1 MIAEDLLE
9 RGLADAANDYDV
21 PDGAVDRIR
30 DQLTASVD
38 DDGTGSRRW
47 QLHSPTPRGWLV
59 MAAAALVVIVIASF
73 AVGGGG
79 TSSTGESAGSSGGG
93 AATDLANPVSGFK
106 KVEGGSRAPLA
117 SPPKVA
123 HRSAVAGATPALPSV
138 AGSGS
143 GSTAVGG
150 TTTSGST
157 NGAFDAFKAPPA
169 PVPSAPDK
177 VIKTGELDLQVPKGK
192 VGTALDLVTGIATL
206 ERGYIANSRTSE
218 GGGAPS
224 GQVTMRVPVDNFE
237 DTVKRARTLNI
248 DGVKVLGLQTSGK
261 DVTSKYVDLKA
272 RISALKKTRET
283 FLTLL
288 SRATTIG
295 ETLAVQQ
302 HVTDVQTQI
311 EQLQGQTKVLVNQA
325 ALSTLTVTVDQK
337 VAAIEVAPAHHKSGL
352 HKAVDRSVSRFV
364 HGIEAIIGIIGP
376 LLLVALIAGIAWLA
390 ARFGYRRLRRR
401 MV

>member
-1 MIAEDLLE
+1 
-9 RGLADAANDYDV
+9 
-21 PDGAVDRIR
+21 
-30 DQLTASVD
+30 
-38 DDGTGSRRW
+38 
-47 QLHSPTPRGWLV
+47 
-59 MAAAALVVIVIASF
+59 MAAAALVVVVIASF

-79 TSSTGESAGSSGGG
+79 TSS
-93 AATDLANPVSGFK
+93 D
-106 KVEGGSRAPLA
+106 KVETASAPGATANRGSVAPGFSKIQRNASLAAA
-117 SPPKVA
+117 SPAPVVRA
-123 HRSAVAGATPALPSV
+123 HTPALA
-138 AGSGS
+138 AGAQ
-143 GSTAVGG
+143 TGG
-150 TTTSGST
+150 TTSLDEFAATGSSAT
-157 NGAFDAFKAPPA
+157 AGGSVPKAPIA
-169 PVPSAPDK
+169 PVPSAPSK
-177 VIKTGELDLQVPKGK
+177 VIKTGELDLQVPKGQ
-192 VGTALDLVTGIATL
+192 VSTTLDRLTGIATL
-206 ERGYIANSRTSE
+206 ERGYIADSRTSE

-224 GQVTMRVPVDNFE
+224 GQITMRIPVAAFD
-237 DTVKRARTLNI
+237 DAVKRSRTIDI
-248 DGVKVLGLQTSGK
+248 DGIKVLSLQTSGK

-295 ETLAVQQ
+295 QTLAVQQ

-311 EQLQGQTKVLVNQA
+311 EQLQGQKKVLVNQA

-337 VAAIEVAPAHHKSGL
+337 TAAIEATPVHHKSGL

-376 LLLVALIAGIAWLA
+376 LLLVALIVGVAWLA

>member
-9 RGLADAANDYDV
+9 RGLADAANEYDV
-21 PDGAVDRIR
+21 PSDATARIR
-30 DQLTASVD
+30 EQLTASTD
-38 DDGTGSRRW
+38 DDGSGSRRW
-47 QLHSPTPRGWLV
+47 QLHRPTPRGWLV
-59 MAAAALVVIVIASF
+59 LSAAAIVIIVIVSF
-73 AVGGGG
+73 AIGGGG
-79 TSSTGESAGSSGGG
+79 TSNNVETAASGGG
-93 AATDLANPVSGFK
+93 AAADIGERDSAKTLDRQDAPGVA
-106 KVEGGSRAPLA
+106 GGVPLA
-117 SPPKVA
+117 APSPVP
-123 HRSAVAGATPALPSV
+123 HRAAALSGSASTAVAGT
-138 AGSGS
+138 GT
-143 GSTAVGG
+143 TAGG
-150 TTTSGST
+150 TSRT
-157 NGAFDAFKAPPA
+157 FDSVKAPPA
-169 PVPSAPDK
+169 PVPTAQSK

-218 GGGAPS
+218 GGGSPS
-224 GQVTMRVPVDNFE
+224 GQITMRVPVANFE
-237 DTVKRARTLNI
+237 DTVKRARTLDI
-248 DGVKVLGLQTSGK
+248 DGVKVINLQTSGK

-288 SRATTIG
+288 AKASTIG

-325 ALSTLTVTVDQK
+325 ALSTLTVTVGQK
-337 VAAIEVAPAHHKSGL
+337 FITETTPVHHKSGL

-376 LLLVALIAGIAWLA
+376 LLLVALIAGIGWLA

>member
-21 PDGAVDRIR
+21 PNGAVDRIR

-38 DDGTGSRRW
+38 DDGTGARRW

-79 TSSTGESAGSSGGG
+79 TSNTGESAGSAGGG
-93 AATDLANPVSGFK
+93 NAIKHVDRFDAPGVGAT
-106 KVEGGSRAPLA
+106 
-117 SPPKVA
+117 PPKVA
-123 HRSAVAGATPALPSV
+123 ASVPHRAAALTGSGSAVAGAGT
-138 AGSGS
+138 
-143 GSTAVGG
+143 TASGG
-150 TTTSGST
+150 TNGS
-157 NGAFDAFKAPPA
+157 FDAFKAPPA

-311 EQLQGQTKVLVNQA
+311 EQLQGQKKVLVNQA

>member
-9 RGLADAANDYDV
+9 RGLADAANEYDV
-21 PDGAVDRIR
+21 PSEATARIR

-47 QLHSPTPRGWLV
+47 QLHRPTPRGWLV
-59 MAAAALVVIVIASF
+59 MSAAALVVIVIASF
-73 AVGGGG
+73 AIGGNG
-79 TSSTGESAGSSGGG
+79 GSSIQHSRQTASGEG
-93 AATDLANPVSGFK
+93 AGA
-106 KVEGGSRAPLA
+106 GGSSADDGTVVKGAVPGAVA
-117 SPPKVA
+117 SPVP
-123 HRSAVAGATPALPSV
+123 HRALRPSGASRRNADTDSAFSGVKSSGTASTVAGGSV
-138 AGSGS
+138 AGP
-143 GSTAVGG
+143 VQ
-150 TTTSGST
+150 
-157 NGAFDAFKAPPA
+157 P
-169 PVPSAPDK
+169 PVPTAPDK
-177 VIKTGELDLQVPKGK
+177 VIKTGTLDLQVAKGK
-192 VGTALDLVTGIATL
+192 VGPTLDQVTGIATL

-224 GQVTMRVPVDNFE
+224 GQVTLRVPVANFE
-237 DTVKRARTLNI
+237 DTVKRARTI
-248 DGVKVLGLQTSGK
+248 SGVKVLGLQTSGK

-288 SRATTIG
+288 SKATTIG
-295 ETLAVQQ
+295 QTLAVQQ

-311 EQLQGQTKVLVNQA
+311 EQLQGQKKVLVNQA

-337 VAAIEVAPAHHKSGL
+337 AAAIEATPVHHKSGL

-376 LLLVALIAGIAWLA
+376 VLLVALIVGFAWLA

-401 MV
+401 LV

>member
-9 RGLADAANDYDV
+9 RGLADVANEYDV
-21 PDGAVDRIR
+21 PSDATARIR
-30 DQLTASVD
+30 EQLMTSTD
-38 DDGTGSRRW
+38 DDGSGSRRW
-47 QLHSPTPRGWLV
+47 QLHRPTPRGWLV
-59 MAAAALVVIVIASF
+59 MSAAALVIIVIASF
-73 AVGGGG
+73 AVGG
-79 TSSTGESAGSSGGG
+79 SGSSPNTIQHSLAGGG
-93 AATDLANPVSGFK
+93 ATADVGNGDRDSAKVLDRHAAPELSAPVPAASPVAGG
-106 KVEGGSRAPLA
+106 VPALTGTGSTGAGGST
-117 SPPKVA
+117 VG
-123 HRSAVAGATPALPSV
+123 GAARTF
-138 AGSGS
+138 
-143 GSTAVGG
+143 GST
-150 TTTSGST
+150 
-157 NGAFDAFKAPPA
+157 KAPPA
-169 PVPSAPDK
+169 PVPTAPSK

-192 VGTALDLVTGIATL
+192 VGVTLDQVTGIATL

-224 GQVTMRVPVDNFE
+224 GQVTLRVPVANFE
-237 DTVKRARTLNI
+237 DTVKRARTI
-248 DGVKVLGLQTSGK
+248 DGVKVMNLQTSGK

-288 SRATTIG
+288 SKATTIG
-295 ETLAVQQ
+295 QTLAVQQ

-337 VAAIEVAPAHHKSGL
+337 VAAVEAAPVHHKSGL

-376 LLLVALIAGIAWLA
+376 LLLVTLIVGAGWLA

>member
-38 DDGTGSRRW
+38 DDNTGSRRW

-73 AVGGGG
+73 AVGGG
-79 TSSTGESAGSSGGG
+79 TSNTGESAGSSGGG
-93 AATDLANPVSGFK
+93 AATDLANPGAGFK
-106 KVEGGSRAPLA
+106 KIEGGSRAPLA

-123 HRSAVAGATPALPSV
+123 HRSAVAGATPALTSV

-150 TTTSGST
+150 TTTSGGT
-157 NGAFDAFKAPPA
+157 NGSFDAFKAPPA

-218 GGGAPS
+218 GGDAPS

>member
-9 RGLADAANDYDV
+9 RGLADAANEYDV
-21 PDGAVDRIR
+21 PSDATARIR
-30 DQLTASVD
+30 EQLTASTD
-38 DDGTGSRRW
+38 DDGSGSRRW
-47 QLHSPTPRGWLV
+47 QLHRPTPRGWLV
-59 MAAAALVVIVIASF
+59 LSAAAIVVIVIVSF
-73 AVGGGG
+73 AIGGGG
-79 TSSTGESAGSSGGG
+79 TSNNVETAGSAGGGG
-93 AATDLANPVSGFK
+93 AAADQGAVTNNGFK
-106 KVEGGSRAPLA
+106 KIPRGARAP
-117 SPPKVA
+117 VA
-123 HRSAVAGATPALPSV
+123 APVAPSVDALTPASSATGSA
-138 AGSGS
+138 AGSTTG
-143 GSTAVGG
+143 GG
-150 TTTSGST
+150 TSARVM
-157 NGAFDAFKAPPA
+157 GALKAPPA
-169 PVPSAPDK
+169 PVPTAQSK

-218 GGGAPS
+218 GGGSPS
-224 GQVTMRVPVDNFE
+224 GQITMRVPVANFE
-237 DTVKRARTLNI
+237 DTVKRARTLDI
-248 DGVKVLGLQTSGK
+248 DGVKVLNLQTSGK
-261 DVTSKYVDLKA
+261 DVTSKYVDLRA

-288 SRATTIG
+288 AKASTIG

-325 ALSTLTVTVDQK
+325 ALSTLTVTVGQK
-337 VAAIEVAPAHHKSGL
+337 FITETTPVHHKSGL

-376 LLLVALIAGIAWLA
+376 LLLVALLVGIGWLV

>member
-1 MIAEDLLE
+1 MITEELLE
-9 RGLADAANDYDV
+9 RGLADVANEYDV
-21 PDGAVDRIR
+21 PSDATARIR
-30 DQLTASVD
+30 EQLMSSTD

-47 QLHSPTPRGWLV
+47 QLHRPTPRGWLV
-59 MAAAALVVIVIASF
+59 LSAAAIVIIVIVSF
-73 AVGGGG
+73 AIGGGG
-79 TSSTGESAGSSGGG
+79 TSNNVETAASGGGG
-93 AATDLANPVSGFK
+93 AAADEGNRNSAKVLNRQDAPGVAGDVPVVGASPAPR
-106 KVEGGSRAPLA
+106 RAPAVTGTGSL
-117 SPPKVA
+117 
-123 HRSAVAGATPALPSV
+123 VAGA
-138 AGSGS
+138 GSAS
-143 GSTAVGG
+143 GG
-150 TTTSGST
+150 TSART
-157 NGAFDAFKAPPA
+157 FDSVKSP
-169 PVPSAPDK
+169 PVPVPTAQSK

-206 ERGYIANSRTSE
+206 EHGYIANSRTSE
-218 GGGAPS
+218 GGGTPS
-224 GQVTMRVPVDNFE
+224 GQITMRVPVANFE
-237 DTVKRARTLNI
+237 DTVKRARTLDI
-248 DGVKVLGLQTSGK
+248 DGVKVLNLQTSGK

-295 ETLAVQQ
+295 QTLAVQQ

-337 VAAIEVAPAHHKSGL
+337 AAQIEAAPTHHKSGL

-376 LLLVALIAGIAWLA
+376 LLLVALLGGIAWLA

>member
-9 RGLADAANDYDV
+9 RGLADLANEYDV
-21 PDGAVDRIR
+21 PSDAPARIHE
-30 DQLTASVD
+30 QLTASTD
-38 DDGTGSRRW
+38 DDSSGSGRW
-47 QLHSPTPRGWLV
+47 QLHRPTTRGWLV

-79 TSSTGESAGSSGGG
+79 TGNSNTFESAGSAGGG
-93 AATDLANPVSGFK
+93 AAADQDTAPGFS
-106 KVEGGSRAPLA
+106 KVPDAARAPLA
-117 SPPKVA
+117 APSPVSRA
-123 HRSAVAGATPALPSV
+123 HAPAVAGSAATSA
-138 AGSGS
+138 AGSVPPRVS
-143 GSTAVGG
+143 GA
-150 TTTSGST
+150 T
-157 NGAFDAFKAPPA
+157 NDNFQPA
-169 PVPSAPDK
+169 VPSAPDK
-177 VIKTGELDLQVPKGK
+177 VIKTGELDLQVQKGK
-192 VGTALDLVTGIATL
+192 VGTTLDQITGIATL

-218 GGGAPS
+218 GTFAPS
-224 GQVTMRVPVDNFE
+224 GQVTLRVPVANFE
-237 DTVKRARTLNI
+237 DAVKRARTI
-248 DGVKVLGLQTSGK
+248 TGVKVLSLQTSGK

-288 SRATTIG
+288 SKATTIG
-295 ETLAVQQ
+295 QTLAVQQ

-311 EQLQGQTKVLVNQA
+311 EQLQGQKKVLVNQA

-337 VAAIEVAPAHHKSGL
+337 VPAVEATPTHHKSGL

-376 LLLVALIAGIAWLA
+376 LLLVVLLVGVAWLA

>member
-9 RGLADAANDYDV
+9 RGLAEAASEYDV
-21 PDGAVDRIR
+21 PSEAPARIR

-38 DDGTGSRRW
+38 DDATGPHRW
-47 QLHSPTPRGWLV
+47 QLHRPTPRGWLV
-59 MAAAALVVIVIASF
+59 MSAAALVVIVLASF

-79 TSSTGESAGSSGGG
+79 SSSNNAETAVGAPGAATADTDNPVPGFTKIEKGAHAGAPLAAASPAPQRASSHSVSGAGSSV
-93 AATDLANPVSGFK
+93 AA
-106 KVEGGSRAPLA
+106 
-117 SPPKVA
+117 
-123 HRSAVAGATPALPSV
+123 
-138 AGSGS
+138 
-143 GSTAVGG
+143 GSTAGG
-150 TTTSGST
+150 SVRAF
-157 NGAFDAFKAPPA
+157 GATKAPPA
-169 PVPSAPDK
+169 PVPTAPDK
-177 VIKTGELDLQVPKGK
+177 VIKTGQLDLQVPKGK
-192 VGTALDLVTGIATL
+192 VGPTLDQVTGIATL

-224 GQVTMRVPVDNFE
+224 GQVTLRVPVANFE
-237 DTVKRARTLNI
+237 DTVKRARTI

-288 SRATTIG
+288 SKATTIG
-295 ETLAVQQ
+295 QTLAVQQ

-337 VAAIEVAPAHHKSGL
+337 VAQIELAPVHHKSGL

-376 LLLVALIAGIAWLA
+376 LLLVALIVGVGWLA

>member
-9 RGLADAANDYDV
+9 RGLVDVANEYDV

-30 DQLTASVD
+30 DQLVPMAEVD
-38 DDGTGSRRW
+38 ESPTWRRHV
-47 QLHSPTPRGWLV
+47 HSPTPRGWLV

-79 TSSTGESAGSSGGG
+79 TSNNVETAGSGGG
-93 AATDLANPVSGFK
+93 ATADQGTVANNGFQK
-106 KVEGGSRAPLA
+106 IDRGARAPLDV
-117 SPPKVA
+117 PKAA
-123 HRSAVAGATPALPSV
+123 HRAAAAPTVGALTPTAGTGGTP
-138 AGSGS
+138 
-143 GSTAVGG
+143 GSTTAG
-150 TTTSGST
+150 GST
-157 NGAFDAFKAPPA
+157 TRTFDSLKGPIT
-169 PVPSAPDK
+169 PVPTAPDK
-177 VIKTGELDLQVPKGK
+177 VIKTGQLDLQVPKGK
-192 VGTALDLVTGIATL
+192 VGTALDQITGIATL
-206 ERGYIANSRTSE
+206 ERGYIASSRTSE

-224 GQVTMRVPVDNFE
+224 GQVTLRVPVANFE
-237 DTVKRARTLNI
+237 DTVKRARTLGI
-248 DGVKVLGLQTSGK
+248 DGIKVLNLQTSGK

-288 SRATTIG
+288 AKATTIG
-295 ETLAVQQ
+295 QTLAVQQ

-311 EQLQGQTKVLVNQA
+311 EQLQGQKKVLVNQA

-337 VAAIEVAPAHHKSGL
+337 AAAIEATPVHHKSGL

-376 LLLVALIAGIAWLA
+376 LLLVALLGGIAWLA